1 MAKRGNSRYGKPCA
15 RGGEQKRMRIATEAA
30 RIMVEEGVR
39 DFHMA
44 KRKAI
49 ARLSIAEER
58 DLPANSEVEAAVAAR
73 LQLFHGDTVAHD
85 TRRLRR
91 IAVDAMNFL
100 APFEPRLVGPV
111 LTGAV
116 TPTSDVQLHL
126 CADAPEEIALF
137 LREHRIPFQL
147 GGRRVRYGGERY
159 KDVSTYSFLADGV
172 TVELSVFDPRSV
184 REPPLSPVD
193 GRPIQRGNRREV
205 EMLLAK

>member
-1 MAKRGNSRYGKPCA
+1 MAKRGNSRYGKPRV
-15 RGGEQKRMRIATEAA
+15 RGGEQKRIRIAIEAA

-39 DFHMA
+39 DFQMA

-58 DLPANSEVEAAVAAR
+58 DLPANSEIEAAVAAR

-85 TRRLRR
+85 ARRLRR
-91 IAVDAMNFL
+91 IAIDAMKFL
-100 APFEPRLVGPV
+100 APFEPRVVGPV

-126 CADAPEEIALF
+126 CADTPEEIALF
-137 LREHRIPFQL
+137 LRERGIPFQQ

-159 KDVSTYSFLADGV
+159 KDVSTYSFVADGV

-193 GRPIQRGNRREV
+193 GRPIQRGNMREV